1 MYSVDS
7 TQCQL
12 EHFNETRP
20 AFKLHSSFNCFKGF
34 GSATCKGDGGSP
46 IVCPIETG
54 AETFMQVSLLMQI
67 YISPAY
73 YYHHRASQNII
84 DITFLVG
91 HNGMGGSR
99 M

>member
-12 EHFNETRP
+12 EHYNETRP

-73 YYHHRASQNII
+73 NRRGSQNIVNV
-84 DITFLVG
+84 TYF
-91 HNGMGGSR
+91 HFSWA
-99 M
+99 

>member
-12 EHFNETRP
+12 EHYNETRP

-67 YISPAY
+67 YISPLVFTT
-73 YYHHRASQNII
+73 II
-84 DITFLVG
+84 APVRI
-91 HNGMGGSR
+91 
-99 M
+99 